1 MSERRRA
8 ARLALAGAFVLWVAL
23 ARADG
28 GTLQPTGYYK
38 NLLVRSETWTGEPFT
53 LDLNR
58 LRVELKGPITPALR
72 IDLQYDN
79 EVLLGSYLRTLQ
91 FQQQKDLPA
100 PQYWRADANYL
111 ESTDV
116 YGSHR
121 LHRAA
126 LSLSAGDTDLHFGRQ
141 RVAWGTGRFWSPLDL
156 LNPLNPTALERD
168 ERPGVDALLAEHRL
182 GPLSKVAA
190 VVAPDRRSGRSSAA
204 LQWHANAGGLDYS
217 LVAGRLRGWRTLGID
232 LAGQVGQAGVRAEL
246 VRHWPREA
254 PAFNRVL
261 LGIDQAFENTLTLTA
276 EFFFNGAGARRT
288 AHYDFRALMTG
299 ETPAL
304 ARRYVGVHA
313 GYELTPLLK
322 WTNELV
328 LNLDDRSR
336 YAGSSLAYSLRTNLD
351 IKLGLQSFSG
361 ATGSEYSRPPDLV
374 YLQLQRF
381 F

>member
-8 ARLALAGAFVLWVAL
+8 RALAGALVLCVGA
-23 ARADG
+23 AAADG
-28 GTLQPTGYYK
+28 RALRPTGYYK
-38 NLLVRSETWTGEPFT
+38 NLLVRSETWAGEPFT

-58 LRVELKGPITPALR
+58 LRVELKGPIAPALR
-72 IDLQYDN
+72 VDLQYDN
-79 EVLLGSYLRTLQ
+79 EVLLGTYLRTTQ
-91 FQQQKDLPA
+91 FRQQKDLPA

-111 ESTDV
+111 EAADV

-121 LHRAA
+121 LHRAV

-156 LNPLNPTALERD
+156 LNPLSPTALERD
-168 ERPGVDALLAEHRL
+168 ERPGVDAMLAEHRL
-182 GPLSKVAA
+182 GPLSKLSA

-254 PAFNRVL
+254 PAFNHAL
-261 LGIDQAFENTLTLTA
+261 LGIDQTFSNTLTLTA
-276 EFFFNGAGARRT
+276 ELFYNGTGALQT
-288 AHYDFRALMTG
+288 ARYDFRALMSG
-299 ETPAL
+299 DTPAL
-304 ARRYVGVHA
+304 ARRYAGVHA
-313 GYELTPLLK
+313 GYELSPLQK
-322 WTNELV
+322 WTGELV
-328 LNLDDRSR
+328 LNLDDHSR
-336 YAGSSLAYSLRTNLD
+336 YAGSSLSYSLRTNLD
-351 IKLGLQSFSG
+351 LKLGLQSFSG
-361 ATGSEYSRPPDLV
+361 AAGSEYGRPPDLV

>member
-8 ARLALAGAFVLWVAL
+8 RALAGALVLCVGA
-23 ARADG
+23 AAADG
-28 GTLQPTGYYK
+28 GALQPTGYYK
-38 NLLVRSETWTGEPFT
+38 NLLVRSETWAGEPFT

-58 LRVELKGPITPALR
+58 LRVELKGPVAPALR
-72 IDLQYDN
+72 VDLQYDN
-79 EVLLGSYLRTLQ
+79 EVLLGTYLRTTQ
-91 FQQQKDLPA
+91 FRQQKDLPA

-111 ESTDV
+111 EAADV

-121 LHRAA
+121 LHRAV

-156 LNPLNPTALERD
+156 LNPLSPTALERD
-168 ERPGVDALLAEHRL
+168 ERPGVDAMLAEHRL
-182 GPLSKVAA
+182 GPLSKLSA

-254 PAFNRVL
+254 PAFNRAL
-261 LGIDQAFENTLTLTA
+261 LGIDQAFGNTLTLTA
-276 EFFFNGAGARRT
+276 ELFYNGTGAPQT
-288 AHYDFRALMTG
+288 ARYDFRAPMSG
-299 ETPAL
+299 DTPAL
-304 ARRYVGVHA
+304 ARRYAGVHA
-313 GYELTPLLK
+313 GYELSPLLK
-322 WTNELV
+322 WTGELV
-328 LNLDDRSR
+328 LNLDDHSR
-336 YAGSSLAYSLRTNLD
+336 YAGSSLSYSLRTNLD
-351 IKLGLQSFSG
+351 LKLGLQRFSG
-361 ATGSEYSRPPDLV
+361 AAGSEYGRPPDLV